1 MSVQPKV
8 KQTNESERMTL
19 IIYQELKQRTIDG
32 KYAPGE
38 KFNQSKIAREFN
50 VSRTPVI
57 KALSLL
63 EADGIVDNIPQKG
76 YYVHRLSVRDLY
88 ECYVLKIALETS
100 IVEDVIKNATK
111 KDIEDLKKIFA
122 PFAAAQDL
130 IDGKAYEKADR
141 QFHGK
146 LIQISQNKLIIKIYQ
161 SNNLSFRN
169 YQAGLF
175 RNPNETLPEHL
186 AIISEIEL
194 GNEQNAR
201 ELINKHTLLTKHKIE
216 NFMNNLAEMGINP
229 DEFSI
234 HSTKDM
240 DK

>member
-1 MSVQPKV
+1 MKI
-8 KQTNESERMTL
+8 KQTTESERMTL
-19 IIYQELKQRTIDG
+19 IIYQELKQRIIDG
-32 KYAPGE
+32 KHTPGE

-57 KALSLL
+57 KAFSLL

-76 YYVHRLSVRDLY
+76 YYVHRLSIRDLY
-88 ECYVLKIALETS
+88 ECYALKIALETS

-111 KDIEDLKKIFA
+111 KDIEDLKEIFA
-122 PFAAAQDL
+122 PFDIAQDS

-141 QFHGK
+141 QFHAK
-146 LIQISQNKLIIKIYQ
+146 LIQISQNKLINKIYQ

-175 RNPNETLPEHL
+175 RKPNETLPEHL
-186 AIISEIEL
+186 AIISEIER
-194 GNEQNAR
+194 GSEKSAR
-201 ELINKHTLLTKHKIE
+201 ELIDKHTLITKHKIE

-229 DEFSI
+229 NEFSI